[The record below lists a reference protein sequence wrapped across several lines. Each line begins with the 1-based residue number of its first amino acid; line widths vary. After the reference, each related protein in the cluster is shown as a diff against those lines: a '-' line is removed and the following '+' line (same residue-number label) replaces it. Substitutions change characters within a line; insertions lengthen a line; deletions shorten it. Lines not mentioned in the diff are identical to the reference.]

1 MNNVLEYLENIDINN
16 TNGIRDIKHFISYQ
30 DLKEDSK
37 KIGSFLAA
45 KVSPR
50 SPIPIYMEKEASCV
64 SLFMGS
70 LYAGCFY
77 TLLNTSLPAK
87 RLNDI
92 LQVLESNFILTDYEH
107 LETAHTYF
115 PNKTI
120 YCYED
125 MVKSEID
132 SSLLKTRREASLSI
146 DPVYANFT
154 SGSTGVPKGVLIS
167 HDNIISFI
175 DTFTSTFQITEND
188 CLGNQAPFDFD
199 VSVKDIYSALKTG
212 AMLVIVPKEYF
223 SQPALLLD
231 YLDDYKVTT
240 LIWAV
245 SALCL
250 LSSFH
255 GLDYKKPKNINKIFF
270 SGEIM
275 PIKHLN
281 NWLEAYPQAQFVNLY
296 GPTEIT
302 CNCTYYI
309 IDNHQKY
316 DVIPVGKAFLNHQ
329 VFLLDN
335 NNLEITAP
343 DIKGEII
350 VKSKTVALGYY
361 NDLVKTKAAFI
372 QNPLNNKYL
381 DIVYKTG
388 DLGYYHDGNLYFA
401 GRSDFQI
408 KYMGHRIELEEI
420 DKNITN
426 MTNVIRSTTIFIPD
440 KEKLVCFYVGSID
453 KKELYTNLKKE
464 LPIFMVPTKYYKLDN
479 MPLTKNG
486 KVDRKE
492 LKRLYVTNL

>member
-1 MNNVLEYLENIDINN
+1 MNNVLEYLENIDVNN
-16 TNGIRDIKHFISYQ
+16 QKGIKDLKDYISYQ
-30 DLKEDSK
+30 DLKIISK
-37 KIGSFLAA
+37 RIGTFLIRKTASRKA
-45 KVSPR
+45 
-50 SPIPIYMEKEASCV
+50 IPIYMEKGAKCV

-77 TLLNTSLPAK
+77 TLLNTDLPAK
-87 RLNDI
+87 RLKDI
-92 LQVLESNFILTDYEH
+92 MNVLESDIILTDNDH
-107 LETAHTYF
+107 LKTIKEIF
-115 PNKTI
+115 PEKSI

-125 MVKSEID
+125 MINSDID
-132 SSLLKTRREASLSI
+132 LSLLSKRRENSLSG

-175 DTFTSTFQITEND
+175 DTFTATFNISKND
-188 CLGNQAPFDFD
+188 CIGNQAPFDFD

-231 YLDDYKVTT
+231 YLEDNKVTT
-240 LIWAV
+240 LVWAV

-250 LSSFH
+250 VSSFH
-255 GLDYKKPKNINKIFF
+255 GLNYKKPQMINKIFF
-270 SGEIM
+270 SGEVM
-275 PIKHLN
+275 PVKHLN
-281 NWLEAYPQAQFVNLY
+281 NWLQAYPKALFVNLY

-302 CNCTYYI
+302 CNCTYHI
-309 IDNHQKY
+309 IDKQKNY
-316 DVIPVGKAFLNHQ
+316 DIIPIGRAFLNHQ
-329 VFLLDN
+329 VFLIDN
-335 NNLEITAP
+335 NNLEIKDD
-343 DIKGEII
+343 DIKGEIV

-361 NDLVKTKAAFI
+361 NDLVRTKRAFI

-388 DLGYYHDGNLYFA
+388 DLGYYHNGELYFA
-401 GRSDFQI
+401 GRRDFQV

-426 MTNVIRSTTIFIPD
+426 IPGIIRSTTLFILE
-440 KEKLVCFYVGSID
+440 KEKLVCFYVGTMER
-453 KKELYTNLKKE
+453 KELYSNLKKD
-464 LPIFMVPTKYYKLDN
+464 LPLFMVPTKYYKLDN

-486 KVDRKE
+486 KVDRGE
-492 LKRLYVTNL
+492 LKRLYEEDL

>member
-16 TNGIRDIKHFISYQ
+16 LNGIQDLNNFLSYQ
-30 DLKEDSK
+30 DLKKDSK
-37 KIGSFLAA
+37 KIGTFLASKIPA
-45 KVSPR
+45 R
-50 SPIPIYMEKEASCV
+50 SPIPIYMEKSTKCI

-70 LYAGCFY
+70 LYANCFY
-77 TLLNTSLPAK
+77 TLLNTDLPTK

-92 LQVLESNFILTDYEH
+92 LEVLESNIILTDYDH
-107 LETAHTYF
+107 LKKAKDYF

-125 MVKSEID
+125 MLKTTID
-132 SSLLKTRREASLSI
+132 LSLLEARRNTSLSI

-175 DTFTSTFQITEND
+175 DTFTSTFQISPND
-188 CLGNQAPFDFD
+188 CIGNQAPFDFD

-223 SQPALLLD
+223 SQPAFLLD
-231 YLDDYKVTT
+231 YLDNNHVTT

-250 LSSFH
+250 ISSFH
-255 GLDYKKPKNINKIFF
+255 GLDYKRPKMLNKIFF
-270 SGEIM
+270 SGEVM

-281 NWLEAYPQAQFVNLY
+281 NWLEAYPKALFVNLY

-309 IDNHQKY
+309 INNTQRY
-316 DVIPVGKAFLNHQ
+316 DVIPIGKAFLNHQ
-329 VFLLDN
+329 VFLIDN
-335 NNLEITAP
+335 HNLEIKKEDT
-343 DIKGEII
+343 KGEII

-361 NDLVKTKAAFI
+361 NDLTRTKKSFI

-388 DLGYYHDGNLYFA
+388 DLGYYHNGNLYFA
-401 GRSDFQI
+401 GRRDFQI

-426 MTNVIRSTTIFIPD
+426 MQNVIRSTTIFIPD
-440 KEKLVCFYVGSID
+440 KEKLVCFYVGSIE
-453 KKELYTNLKKE
+453 KKELYINLKKN
-464 LPIFMVPTKYYKLDN
+464 LPLFMVPTKYYKLTS

-492 LKRLYVTNL
+492 LKRLYEENL